1 MNHPNQ
7 SPKGQ
12 KYEAPRAEVIAIE
25 TQGVLCASGMKNSST
40 ESINVQGFS
49 FP

>member
-1 MNHPNQ
+1 MKKPV
-7 SPKGQ
+7 
-12 KYEAPRAEVIAIE
+12 YESPRAEIIAIE

-40 ESINVQGFS
+40 ESITIEGFE

>member
-1 MNHPNQ
+1 MEKH
-7 SPKGQ
+7 S
-12 KYEAPRAEVIAIE
+12 YEVPRVEIIAIE

-40 ESINVQGFS
+40 ESINVQGFQ